1 MFLAVKEI
9 RHEKLRYGLIIGMIV
24 LIGYLMFMLMG
35 MMLGL
40 ANENTAAIDSWD
52 AKSVVLNKNSNISL
66 SQSLIAKQDLPKP
79 NNHQALVGQTPAVIE
94 RAKRATDKQTIQFVG
109 LDSSQFIYQKKMKLS
124 SGHKPHGK
132 NQVVLDEGLKSKG
145 YRLGDQITLNGSTQ
159 KYRVVGFAK
168 DAKLNIASIV
178 YGSLTTWQTLK
189 GTGDQFAASGIFSD
203 QKQTVKNKNL
213 KQYSIGTF
221 IDKLPGYAA
230 QNMTFEFM
238 IAFLMVIS
246 LIVITVFLYIL
257 TMQKIPNYAVLRA
270 QGIPAAYLIGATIG
284 QAVILMVSG
293 TLGALL
299 LMIVSKAAMP
309 SSVPMLIN
317 WPLTGILS
325 LALVILGVAG
335 SLLPVRMISRIDP
348 LDAMR

>member
-1 MFLAVKEI
+1 MFLAIKEI

-66 SQSLIAKQDLPKP
+66 SQSLIAKQDLPKL
-79 NNHQALVGQTPAVIE
+79 NDHQALVGQTPAVIE
-94 RAKRATDKQTIQFVG
+94 RAKGATDKQTIQFVG

-189 GTGDQFAASGIFSD
+189 GTGDQFATSGIFSD

-257 TMQKIPNYAVLRA
+257 TMQKIPN
-270 QGIPAAYLIGATIG
+270 
-284 QAVILMVSG
+284 
-293 TLGALL
+293 
-299 LMIVSKAAMP
+299 
-309 SSVPMLIN
+309 
-317 WPLTGILS
+317 LS
-325 LALVILGVAG
+325 LIH
-335 SLLPVRMISRIDP
+335 I
-348 LDAMR
+348 

>member
-1 MFLAVKEI
+1 MGRKKKTLREEIADGFRQLAFGNV
-9 RHEKLRYGLIIGMIV
+9 RDAAALL
-24 LIGYLMFMLMG
+24 F
-35 MMLGL
+35 
-40 ANENTAAIDSWD
+40 ANEEEI
-52 AKSVVLNKNSNISL
+52 L
-66 SQSLIAKQDLPKP
+66 
-79 NNHQALVGQTPAVIE
+79 E
-94 RAKRATDKQTIQFVG
+94 
-109 LDSSQFIYQKKMKLS
+109 
-124 SGHKPHGK
+124 
-132 NQVVLDEGLKSKG
+132 
-145 YRLGDQITLNGSTQ
+145 
-159 KYRVVGFAK
+159 
-168 DAKLNIASIV
+168 
-178 YGSLTTWQTLK
+178 
-189 GTGDQFAASGIFSD
+189 
-203 QKQTVKNKNL
+203 
-213 KQYSIGTF
+213 
-221 IDKLPGYAA
+221 KLPGYAA

-325 LALVILGVAG
+325 LALVVLGVAG